1 MKIFE
6 ALLLNESIVDD
17 LRNSLVKGLKP
28 DHGPG
33 SPTYNN
39 ITKEFDKM
47 VSWAKRWLRK
57 GENEDSA
64 VDNSKMVWLMTWW
77 VLDTKLGLIQQAQK
91 LSSVSPK
98 VYPVDSP
105 ERASLEQYNHVFT
118 DKEIQKVKNKAKQ
131 LGVGG
136 RLTDFPD
143 AYRGIFP
150 DDSASSFAQ
159 ALVHFLGTHGISN
172 KVRAMPLKS
181 DMPPLEAMGEWKE
194 IEDEWL
200 QSLADEKRSI
210 EHGGKATD
218 ADTGEESTWSVADLD
233 VLIKFPDGSA
243 WFNLNRAQCTEEG
256 ESMGHCGNVAG
267 QKDSDTIYSYRTP
280 HQHKENHWIPHL
292 TFIYNQETGMLGEMK
307 GYGNKKPTKKYHD
320 VIRTLITSKY
330 VEGIAGGGYLPE
342 ENFSVWDL
350 PDAQELVKETPALG
364 GDDLMKYVQ
373 EIGVDENLE
382 KFIHTFMEE
391 GTYFKLINADYE
403 SLKKNYRLDL
413 IEAQITVEYPN
424 LEKLIEA
431 EFHDSPYWQLLKGT
445 GDWDIQELAI
455 FKTEEEGCCI
465 PHEEILDFQLPP
477 VTRHIIIEELAKVS
491 GEEPATVEDDL
502 WEFLQNHGGDFS
514 DGVMQA
520 LQDGILDGWTAGIK
534 STILY
539 NAVEYI
545 EGSYNGYFG
554 HGAKEVELAISAKRP
569 SRWDLEDNPVFI
581 SARLIEIL
589 DVLTAINR
597 DEEGAGHGW
606 QYHWWN
612 DYAVE
617 HDEGEAFT
625 QEEIAGNTEWSTLD
639 AVKGFS
645 SALEGI
651 NPKLHTGEDFVSVHE
666 RMKDD
671 FSESVNEGC
680 GPEGKKK
687 VKRLAHTLTNIAPDS
702 KVMHKKLHMLC
713 AKLGLSHEQCHALTH
728 KEGYT

>member
-17 LRNSLVKGLKP
+17 LRNSLVKGFKP
-28 DHGPG
+28 DYGPE

-39 ITKEFDKM
+39 ITKEFDRM

-57 GENEDSA
+57 GEDENSA
-64 VDNSKMVWLMTWW
+64 VDNSKLVWLMTWW

-91 LSSVSPK
+91 LSSVSPS

-105 ERASLEQYNHVFT
+105 ERASLEQYNNVFT

-200 QSLADEKRSI
+200 QNLADEKRSI
-210 EHGGKATD
+210 EHGGPVSGPE
-218 ADTGEESTWSVADLD
+218 GEGTWNETFD

-243 WFNLNRAQCTEEG
+243 WFNLNRAECKDEG
-256 ESMGHCGNVAG
+256 DSMGHCGNTAG
-267 QKDSDTIYSYRTP
+267 QKETDTIYSYRTP
-280 HQHKENHWIPHL
+280 HQHKENHWVPHL

-320 VIRTLITSKY
+320 VIRALITSEY
-330 VEGIAGGGYLPE
+330 VDGIAGGGYLPE

-350 PDAQELVKETPALG
+350 PDAQELVKVTPALG
-364 GDDLMKYVQ
+364 GDNLLKYVQ

-382 KFIHTFMEE
+382 KFIRTFMEE
-391 GTYFKLINADYE
+391 GTYFKLIDANYE
-403 SLKKNYRLDL
+403 ALKKDFRLDL

-455 FKTEEEGCCI
+455 HLTEEEGCCI

-491 GEEPATVEDDL
+491 GEEPATVEDNL
-502 WEFLQNHGGDFS
+502 WDFLQNHGGDFS
-514 DGVMQA
+514 DGIMQA
-520 LQDGILDGWTAGIK
+520 LQDGILDGWVAGIK

-554 HGAKEVELAISAKRP
+554 HGAKEVELAINAKRP
-569 SRWDLEDNPVFI
+569 SRWDLEDNPMFI
-581 SARLIEIL
+581 SAKLIEIL

-597 DEEGAGHGW
+597 DEGGEGHGW

-617 HDEGEAFT
+617 HDEGDAFT
-625 QEEIAGNTEWSTLD
+625 QEEIAENTQWSTID

-651 NPKLHTGEDFVSVHE
+651 NPRLQSGEDFVSMHK

-671 FSESVNEGC
+671 FSESVNEDC

>member
-1 MKIFE
+1 MRIYE
-6 ALLLNESIVDD
+6 ALLLLNENIVDD

-28 DHGPG
+28 EYAP
-33 SPTYNN
+33 STKIYNN
-39 ITKEFDKM
+39 LLKEFEK
-47 VSWAKRWLRK
+47 VASWAKNRLRK
-57 GENEDSA
+57 GEDEFA
-64 VDNSKMVWLMTWW
+64 PVDNAKVVWLLNWF
-77 VLDTKLGLIQQAQK
+77 VLDTKLQYCCGNIGDSIYTDSETQK
-91 LSSVSPK
+91 
-98 VYPVDSP
+98 
-105 ERASLEQYNHVFT
+105 
-118 DKEIQKVKNKAKQ
+118 IKNKAQ
-131 LGVGG
+131 RYPEAGF
-136 RLTDFPD
+136 DS
-143 AYRGIFP
+143 RGIFP
-150 DDSASSFAQ
+150 NNDVSAFVTS
-159 ALVHFLGTHGISN
+159 LVHFLGTPGISQ
-172 KVRAMPLKS
+172 KVRGFPLKPN
-181 DMPPLEAMGEWKE
+181 MTPLEALEEWKR

-200 QSLADEKRSI
+200 LRLKDEKRSI
-210 EHGGKATD
+210 EHGGEMTD
-218 ADTGEESTWSVADLD
+218 VGTGKKSNWSLADLNAM
-233 VLIKFPDGSA
+233 IKFPDGSA
-243 WFNLNRAQCTEEG
+243 WFNLNRAECEKEG

-267 QKDSDTIYSYRTP
+267 QKETDTIYSYRTP
-280 HQHKENHWIPHL
+280 HQHKENYWVPHL

-320 VIRTLITSKY
+320 VIRALITSEY
-330 VEGIAGGGYLPE
+330 VDGIAGGGYLPE

-350 PDAQELVKETPALG
+350 PDAQELIKVTPALG
-364 GDDLMKYVQ
+364 GDNLLKYVQ

-391 GTYFKLINADYE
+391 GTYFKLIDANYDA
-403 SLKKNYRLDL
+403 LKKDYRLDL
-413 IEAQITVEYPN
+413 IEAQITEEYPN

-455 FKTEEEGCCI
+455 SKTEEEGCCI

-520 LQDGILDGWTAGIK
+520 LQDGILDGWVAGIK

-545 EGSYNGYFG
+545 EGTYNGYFG
-554 HGAKEVELAISAKRP
+554 HGAKEVELAIHAKRP

-597 DEEGAGHGW
+597 DEDGAGHGW

-617 HDEGEAFT
+617 HDEGDAFT
-625 QEEIAGNTEWSTLD
+625 IQEISENTEWSTID

-651 NPKLHTGEDFVSVHE
+651 NPRLHNGEDFVSMHK

-671 FSESVNEGC
+671 FSESVNEDC
-680 GPEGKKK
+680 GPKGKKE
-687 VKRLAHTLTNIAPDS
+687 VKRLAHTLTNVAPDS
-702 KVMHKKLHMLC
+702 KAMHTKLHKLC
-713 AKLGLSHEQCHALTH
+713 ARLGLSHEQCHALTH
-728 KEGYT
+728 REGYT